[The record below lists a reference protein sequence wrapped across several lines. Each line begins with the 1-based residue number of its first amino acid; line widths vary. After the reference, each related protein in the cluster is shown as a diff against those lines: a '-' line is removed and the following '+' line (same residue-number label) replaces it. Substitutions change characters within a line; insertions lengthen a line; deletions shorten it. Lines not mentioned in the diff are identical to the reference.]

1 MLEACKFW
9 SIFYWRKKET
19 KEELRYK
26 QLFLCMTEQEIWKR
40 NTVELDLFPENP
52 GVLLG
57 YVLISTVFQL
67 KIISHSLDFGVMQYQ
82 K

>member
-19 KEELRYK
+19 KEELHYK
-26 QLFLCMTEQEIWKR
+26 QLFLCMTEQEIWKQ